1 MAAQEK
7 NGGVTRLPVI
17 ASQVKERV
25 YGWRRKAATVGVG
38 VLALVMAY
46 GVVFGHNGLTV
57 FEHKRDEA
65 KSLQKQM
72 QMLQAENDRLR
83 GHVDRLQNDPGAI
96 EHQAREELHYTRA
109 GEVIYTLPNAP
120 NSQAT
125 QPVAAQ

>member
-25 YGWRRKAATVGVG
+25 YSWRRKAATVGVG

-57 FEHKRDEA
+57 FEHKREEA

-72 QMLQAENDRLR
+72 QMLQAENERLR

-120 NSQAT
+120 NAQAN
-125 QPVAAQ
+125 QPVAVQ

>member
-1 MAAQEK
+1 MAVQEK